1 MRATA
6 SLAVAWHPDCLEH
19 VPIPGHPERAER
31 LRAAVVGATLPGA
44 RVLDVTVDETGVLP
58 AVARVHEEG
67 YPERLRAACTH
78 APAFFD
84 VADNPISAGSYRAA
98 VAAVAATLSGLDAVL
113 AHEARSAWAAVRPPG
128 HHALRGA
135 AMGYCFFNN
144 VAIAAEA
151 ALAHG
156 VAPVAIVDFDVH
168 HGNGTQ
174 AHFWGRD
181 DVYYLSVHRY
191 PCYPGTGSGDEVGGG
206 RGYGFTRNFPLAAGA
221 DDTTFTS
228 AVEAG
233 IEEVLAA
240 MQPRL
245 WLASAGFDAHREDPL
260 GGMAVTEEGF
270 NRIGALLRA
279 ASGEMPVLAV
289 LEGGYKLEALRRS
302 VRSFLQG
309 LVGIDGS

>member
-6 SLAVAWHPDCLEH
+6 SLGVAWHPACLEH

-31 LRAAVVGATLPGA
+31 LRAAVAGATLPGV
-44 RVLDVTVDETGVLP
+44 RELGVTVDEAGVLS

-67 YPERLRAACTH
+67 YPERLRAACGR

-84 VADNPISAGSYRAA
+84 VADNPISVGSYRAA
-98 VAAVAATLSGLDAVL
+98 VAAVAATLSGLHAVL
-113 AHEARSAWAAVRPPG
+113 AHETESAWAAVRPPG

-174 AHFWGRD
+174 AHFWERD

-191 PCYPGTGSGDEVGGG
+191 PCYPGTGSGDEAGGG

-221 DDTTFTS
+221 DDATFTS

-233 IEEVLAA
+233 IEEVFAA

-309 LVGIDGS
+309 LAGIVDS